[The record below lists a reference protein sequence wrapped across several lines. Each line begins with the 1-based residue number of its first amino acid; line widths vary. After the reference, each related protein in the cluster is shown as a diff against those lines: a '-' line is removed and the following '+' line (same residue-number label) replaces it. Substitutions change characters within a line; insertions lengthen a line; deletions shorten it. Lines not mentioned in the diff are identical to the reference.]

1 VSRTRTPQQII
12 RYEAATA
19 AELRGRAAGFTSRSL
34 ALAVD
39 CLIVAGV
46 SASLAFLVSAINDV
60 FVGTNSFVTF
70 AGAGVVVVFQFSYWV
85 LSWSLSG
92 RTPAMAVLGLRVIR
106 RDGRTLSIW
115 RSVIRLVVLS
125 TSIVLL
131 VGPVWLLVS
140 RNRRGLHD
148 LACGSSVIYDWS

>member
-1 VSRTRTPQQII
+1 MNGTRSPQRVI
-12 RYEAATA
+12 RLEAATA

-46 SASLAFLVSAINDV
+46 SALLVFVASAINSV
-60 FVGTNSFVTF
+60 FVGTDSFITF
-70 AGAGVVVVFQFSYWV
+70 AGALVVLAFQFSYWV
-85 LSWSLSG
+85 VSWSLSG

-106 RDGRTLSIW
+106 KDGRTLSLW
-115 RSVIRLVVLS
+115 RSVIRLFVLG

-131 VGPVWLLVS
+131 IGPVWLFLS
-140 RNRRGLHD
+140 RKRRGLHD
-148 LACGSSVIYDWS
+148 RACGSSVIYDWT